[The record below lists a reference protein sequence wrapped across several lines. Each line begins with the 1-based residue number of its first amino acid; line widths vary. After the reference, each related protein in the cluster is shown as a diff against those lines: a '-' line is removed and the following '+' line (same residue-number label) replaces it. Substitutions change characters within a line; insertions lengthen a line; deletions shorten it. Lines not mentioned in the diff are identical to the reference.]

1 MKFLKTDKLLTV
13 WIILVLTGIAW
24 PGQELPDIN
33 PIYSFDKI
41 VHMILFGVVT
51 FLANRAI
58 TARGARQRTA
68 DIISLITGAVYA
80 GLAEIIQVFVPG
92 RSCSI
97 FDFYAGVIGAII
109 AIAVIHL

>member
-97 FDFYAGVIGAII
+97 FDFYAGVSGAII